1 MSSLSQLI
9 RERDMKRETLS
20 NLFEEKKRIMDQMK
34 TMNED
39 LLQLDD
45 DIEALEE
52 AHERKQANQRQ
63 QQVQPNSNLSAA
75 HRRQISPPSQVK
87 SEPITTISDS
97 NSSSSVVPLTMN
109 PDEVLS
115 EPDQPTQTTPQRQQ
129 FEDDEQLTDPLTW
142 MTQAAE
148 GERRTEQAPASTSAV
163 EQQQQR
169 RRQLHQEPPAAAD
182 YHDDDYYYDEDDN
195 DNDEDGSRINNN
207 NNNIT
212 DSNNSKNINT
222 SAKLP
227 PLQFESVDGPKP
239 AASMQRTKPTGTLDS
254 FIVRNTSTPAAS
266 SSSSSSSAINCPYSQ
281 HDIQQT
287 LSQSFRL
294 QNFRENQLEI
304 IQSTLSGKDCF
315 VLMKTGGGKSLLYQL
330 PAILEFPKITLVVS
344 PLLSLIQDQEDQ
356 MNGFV
361 RNSCVSFSS
370 GMSVTEQNENWNKIR
385 DVNSGVMMI
394 LVTPERVFK
403 SNKLKSELQK
413 LEEQNRLG
421 RFVIDECHCACQW
434 GHDFRPDYA
443 KLQVLRQHFPQVPI
457 LAVTATASEQVRKES
472 AQIFQL
478 SRNHAFFR
486 STADRPNLTYQ
497 VRPKDSNVIQDMTD
511 FIKEKHPRSA
521 GIVYTYSKK
530 DADTVARELGLQGI
544 VASAYHSD
552 VTPVRKKAIHQS
564 WMKNRTQV
572 VVATIAFGL
581 GINKPDV
588 RFVFHHT
595 LSKTLESYYQES
607 GRAGRDGK
615 QADCVLFYTP
625 KDVPRM
631 LKMIAPD
638 VTLFMT
644 MVRYAQQFGDDRACR
659 ALILQ
664 HMGEPNQNTGS
675 FIGVSDGV
683 EIRDVT
689 SHAITLVCVLMH
701 LQTKNVTLNMLNEE
715 WRKKPTNALQCVKNN
730 PPNTDLTKEDCER
743 VIIGLLVNGFSK
755 FSSSF

>member
-1 MSSLSQLI
+1 MKKNKSSLSQLI

-52 AHERKQANQRQ
+52 AHEQKQQAQRQ
-63 QQVQPNSNLSAA
+63 QQVQPNSSNYNSSSA

-87 SEPITTISDS
+87 SEPTTDS
-97 NSSSSVVPLTMN
+97 NGSSTSVVLMTMN

-129 FEDDEQLTDPLTW
+129 FDDEQLTDPLTW

-148 GERRTEQAPASTSAV
+148 GERGTEPVASTSTV
-163 EQQQQR
+163 EQQQR
-169 RRQLHQEPPAAAD
+169 RRQLHQEPAAPD
-182 YHDDDYYYDEDDN
+182 YHDNDYFYDDDDDDN
-195 DNDEDGSRINNN
+195 NNSNDDESRVNYSNNN
-207 NNNIT
+207 NVAAANNNT
-212 DSNNSKNINT
+212 NNNSNT

-227 PLQFESVDGPKP
+227 PLQFENVNGPKA
-239 AASMQRTKPTGTLDS
+239 AASMQRTKATGTLDS

-266 SSSSSSSAINCPYSQ
+266 LSSSSSSSSRANNDCPYSQ

-330 PAILEFPKITLVVS
+330 PAVLEFPKITLVVS

-403 SNKLKSELQK
+403 SNKLRSELQK

-457 LAVTATASEQVRKES
+457 LAVTATGKT
-472 AQIFQL
+472 FKQL
-478 SRNHAFFR
+478 YLRPLPRQDQTNFFVTCFLTLFFI
-486 STADRPNLTYQ
+486 STTSQ
-497 VRPKDSNVIQDMTD
+497 HQK
-511 FIKEKHPRSA
+511 RSA
-521 GIVYTYSKK
+521 KSLHKFFSYLPI
-530 DADTVARELGLQGI
+530 I
-544 VASAYHSD
+544 HSSD
-552 VTPVRKKAIHQS
+552 PQPIDQ
-564 WMKNRTQV
+564 
-572 VVATIAFGL
+572 
-581 GINKPDV
+581 
-588 RFVFHHT
+588 
-595 LSKTLESYYQES
+595 
-607 GRAGRDGK
+607 
-615 QADCVLFYTP
+615 
-625 KDVPRM
+625 
-631 LKMIAPD
+631 
-638 VTLFMT
+638 
-644 MVRYAQQFGDDRACR
+644 
-659 ALILQ
+659 ILPTKYDQ
-664 HMGEPNQNTGS
+664 KIPTS
-675 FIGVSDGV
+675 FKI
-683 EIRDVT
+683 
-689 SHAITLVCVLMH
+689 
-701 LQTKNVTLNMLNEE
+701 
-715 WRKKPTNALQCVKNN
+715 
-730 PPNTDLTKEDCER
+730 
-743 VIIGLLVNGFSK
+743 
-755 FSSSF
+755 

>member
-1 MSSLSQLI
+1 
-9 RERDMKRETLS
+9 
-20 NLFEEKKRIMDQMK
+20 
-34 TMNED
+34 
-39 LLQLDD
+39 
-45 DIEALEE
+45 
-52 AHERKQANQRQ
+52 
-63 QQVQPNSNLSAA
+63 
-75 HRRQISPPSQVK
+75 
-87 SEPITTISDS
+87 
-97 NSSSSVVPLTMN
+97 
-109 PDEVLS
+109 
-115 EPDQPTQTTPQRQQ
+115 
-129 FEDDEQLTDPLTW
+129 
-142 MTQAAE
+142 
-148 GERRTEQAPASTSAV
+148 
-163 EQQQQR
+163 
-169 RRQLHQEPPAAAD
+169 
-182 YHDDDYYYDEDDN
+182 
-195 DNDEDGSRINNN
+195 
-207 NNNIT
+207 
-212 DSNNSKNINT
+212 
-222 SAKLP
+222 
-227 PLQFESVDGPKP
+227 
-239 AASMQRTKPTGTLDS
+239 
-254 FIVRNTSTPAAS
+254 
-266 SSSSSSSAINCPYSQ
+266 
-281 HDIQQT
+281 QQT

-330 PAILEFPKITLVVS
+330 PAVLEFPKITLVVS

-403 SNKLKSELQK
+403 SNKLRSELQK

-457 LAVTATASEQVRKES
+457 LAVTATASEEVRKES

-478 SRNHAFFR
+478 SSDHTFFR

-497 VRPKDSNVIQDMTD
+497 VRPKDSNVIQDMTE

-530 DADTVARELGLQGI
+530 DADTVANELCQQGI
-544 VASAYHSD
+544 VASSYHSD

-564 WMKNRTQV
+564 WMRNRTQV

-615 QADCVLFYTP
+615 QADCVLFYTA

-631 LKMIAPD
+631 LKMI
-638 VTLFMT
+638 
-644 MVRYAQQFGDDRACR
+644 
-659 ALILQ
+659 
-664 HMGEPNQNTGS
+664 
-675 FIGVSDGV
+675 
-683 EIRDVT
+683 
-689 SHAITLVCVLMH
+689 
-701 LQTKNVTLNMLNEE
+701 
-715 WRKKPTNALQCVKNN
+715 
-730 PPNTDLTKEDCER
+730 
-743 VIIGLLVNGFSK
+743 
-755 FSSSF
+755 